1 MISGEIHPMKAKR
14 LFYLLLLNILV
25 SACTTYVVLTLWS
38 RSHPPVSVGVEPV
51 VSSPGTPVVS
61 ARLTPVTPQVTAV
74 VITVTHPISQT
85 VVSEPRPGV
94 ITYTVQAGDILGE
107 IAIKFG
113 VSLND
118 LIALNHL
125 NDPNV
130 VPRGMILL
138 IPPQAGPPTS
148 TPTLLPPTPTPTAT
162 PGPSST
168 PTTSE
173 PTQEPQV
180 VIVGILG
187 PGDLATERVQLKLN
201 GGGDISLRGWQL
213 KDEDGNTFTFPE
225 LTLYGG
231 GQVDVYT
238 KTGQSTVNFLYW
250 NLEAPVWR
258 SGETATLV
266 DAQGDVRA
274 TYTVL

>member
-51 VSSPGTPVVS
+51 ASSPGTPVVS

-138 IPPQAGPPTS
+138 IPPQAEPPT
-148 TPTLLPPTPTPTAT
+148 
-162 PGPSST
+162 
-168 PTTSE
+168 
-173 PTQEPQV
+173 
-180 VIVGILG
+180 
-187 PGDLATERVQLKLN
+187 GDLATERVQLKLN
-201 GGGDISLRGWQL
+201 GSGDISLRGWQL